1 MPPKKKAS
9 ATPAVALLPLN
20 TLHPCAALL
29 PSVLS
34 PSSLSSGSRPHPAS
48 YHSFLRSP
56 FFPIPSTS
64 SSSRTEEPPSK
75 KRKTS
80 SKVEEPK
87 LPPLLESASDVEETQ
102 RRLLEWYDSVKEG
115 RGMPWRK
122 EVKVEQLSREERSQ
136 RGYEVRLLFSLFLE
150 DDLSRFSCVGEPG
163 RGRQRA
169 D

>member
-1 MPPKKKAS
+1 MPAKKKTS
-9 ATPAVALLPLN
+9 TTPAVALPPPN

-48 YHSFLRSP
+48 YHSFLSSP
-56 FFPIPSTS
+56 FFPTPSTS
-64 SSSRTEEPPSK
+64 SSNRTEEPPSK

-80 SKVEEPK
+80 SKVEQPK
-87 LPPLLESASDVEETQ
+87 LPPLLETASDVEETQ
-102 RRLLEWYDSVKEG
+102 KRLLEWYDSVKEG

-136 RGYEVRLLFSLFLE
+136 RGYEVRLPFSLLLE
-150 DDLSRFSCVGEPG
+150 DDLSMMTCAGEPG
-163 RGRQRA
+163 GSRSRA
-169 D
+169 N